1 VTFNGGVM
9 LTTVEGS
16 MALTCPLP
24 HFLDD
29 ELYCSADELETDSR
43 RLAIL
48 LRSDF
53 KLSVNTLSACS

>member
-1 VTFNGGVM
+1 M

-43 RLAIL
+43 RLVIL

-53 KLSVNTLSACS
+53 KLSVNALSACS